1 MRQSP
6 GSIRRG
12 YVAQQKVTGGEGW
25 PRGGRGSRVH
35 RRSARRCA
43 RMMFRRADNVVK
55 EVVDD
60 RAFLLDDR
68 GVEMIVLN
76 PVGTMVWDALDESRD
91 AGAIAAVLVDRFADV
106 SLEEL
111 ERDVGAFL
119 EELREAG
126 LVVAVKDG

>member
-1 MRQSP
+1 M
-6 GSIRRG
+6 
-12 YVAQQKVTGGEGW
+12 
-25 PRGGRGSRVH
+25 
-35 RRSARRCA
+35 
-43 RMMFRRADNVVK
+43 VK

-91 AGAIAAVLVDRFADV
+91 ASAIAAALLDRFENV

-111 ERDVGAFL
+111 ERDVGEFL

-126 LVVAVKDG
+126 LVVAVKDR

>member
-1 MRQSP
+1 
-6 GSIRRG
+6 
-12 YVAQQKVTGGEGW
+12 
-25 PRGGRGSRVH
+25 
-35 RRSARRCA
+35 
-43 RMMFRRADNVVK
+43 VVK

-91 AGAIAAVLVDRFADV
+91 ASAIAAVLVDRFENV
-106 SLEEL
+106 SIEEL

-126 LVVAVKDG
+126 LVVAVKDR